1 MIALRKRVNGSDLNV
16 VIIDN
21 RGSAFKI
28 NLYNYVTDNNNTNF
42 KNLNSMKII
51 TFFIKLRQNHVSS
64 EEKISF

>member
-28 NLYNYVTDNNNTNF
+28 SLYNYVTGNNNTNF